1 MDTDAKVQENRV
13 RRMAKRQELIL
24 KKSRRRDPRATDYGS
39 YMLVDY
45 NNGLVL
51 GEGQQ
56 TTLDGVEKWLTS
68 D

>member
-1 MDTDAKVQENRV
+1 MDTDTKVQENRV

>member
-51 GEGQQ
+51 GEGQR
-56 TTLDGVEKWLTS
+56 TTLDEVEEWLTS